1 MLQFERQAWSQGHH
15 RLAGV
20 DEAGRGPL
28 AGPVVAS
35 AVVFKPEFIESEAQG
50 LFAKLNDSKKL
61 SVALRDHFFELLTH
75 SPNVEFGVG
84 MAEVRE
90 IDSINILQATHK
102 AMARAL
108 AQLSPVPQHALVDG
122 RPVPNLPCPSTAI
135 VQGDSKSFPIA
146 AASVIAKVTRDR
158 IMIELDKEFPAYG
171 FARHKGYGT
180 ADHMEALRRHG
191 PCPHHRRS
199 FEPVAQTSFPF

>member
-84 MAEVRE
+84 MSEVGE
-90 IDSINILQATHK
+90 IDSINILQATYK

-108 AQLSPVPQHALVDG
+108 NHLSPAAQHALVDG
-122 RPVPNLPCPSTAI
+122 LPVPNLPCPSTAI
-135 VQGDSKSFPIA
+135 VQGDSKSLSIA

-158 IMIELDKEFPAYG
+158 IMVELDKTFPAYG
-171 FARHKGYGT
+171 FAKHKGYGT
-180 ADHMEALRRHG
+180 ADHLEALRRHG

-199 FEPVAQTSFPF
+199 FEPVAQMAFPF